1 MAARMATRPRGTTT
15 QPEAVPPIDPNLP
28 ASDSD
33 TIVAPSTPPGRS
45 AVGVV
50 RISGPR
56 AEEIARLLVRCK
68 PLSPRTATLG
78 PMVDATGSEVDQVLA
93 TFYPGPASY
102 TGEDVVEISCH
113 GSPPVLRFAIERTL
127 ELGARLAAPGEFTRR
142 AFRNGRMDL
151 VQAEGVRDL
160 IDATTLYQAR
170 VAARQT
176 IGALSGELRV
186 VKSGLVEL
194 IALLEAGIDFAEDD
208 IEIAGKGEILHRL
221 APVRG
226 QVSALV
232 DGYSA
237 GKVVRS
243 GLKLA
248 IVGRPNVGKSSLFN
262 RLLGQDRAIVNATA
276 GTTRDAISEN
286 ASFDGIP
293 VELVDTAGIRA
304 SRDAIESEG
313 VERSWQTLA
322 SADCALVVVDLSE
335 RTLESDSTLW
345 QRTLQAC
352 PALLVGNKQDLK
364 ERYRAQSPMVRVSAK
379 TGKGVSELR
388 AKILELAAP
397 GLEGMHEGSFVTN
410 IRQERLLRESLE
422 ALDKAS
428 TAVEAQMPHEMLLID
443 LYEALAP
450 LDSITG
456 GTTLDDILDRIFSTF
471 CIGK

>member
-1 MAARMATRPRGTTT
+1 MATRPCETTAE
-15 QPEAVPPIDPNLP
+15 PESVPPIDPNLP

-45 AVGVV
+45 AIGVV
-50 RISGPR
+50 RISGQR

-68 PLSPRTATLG
+68 SLSPRTATLG
-78 PMVDATGSEVDQVLA
+78 PMVDGTGAEVDQVLA
-93 TFYPGPASY
+93 TLYQGPASY

-113 GSPPVLRFAIERTL
+113 GSPPVLRFAIERAL
-127 ELGARLAAPGEFTRR
+127 ELGARLAVPGEFTRR

-176 IGALSGELRV
+176 IGALSGKLRA
-186 VKSGLVEL
+186 VKSRLVEL

-208 IEIAGKGEILHRL
+208 IDIADKDEILDRL
-221 APVRG
+221 APVREE
-226 QVSALV
+226 VSALA

-243 GLKLA
+243 GLRLA

-293 VELVDTAGIRA
+293 VELVDTAGIRV
-304 SRDAIESEG
+304 SSDAIESEG

-335 RTLESDSTLW
+335 RKAESDSALW
-345 QRTLQAC
+345 KRTLEAC
-352 PALLVGNKQDLK
+352 PALLVGNKQDLE
-364 ERYRAQSPMVRVSAK
+364 ERYLGQSPTVRVSAK
-379 TGKGVSELR
+379 TGEGVSELR
-388 AKILELAAP
+388 AKILEQAAP

-410 IRQERLLRESLE
+410 LRQERLLRETLE
-422 ALDKAS
+422 ALDKAAA
-428 TAVEAQMPHEMLLID
+428 AVEGQVPHEMLLID

-450 LDSITG
+450 LDAITG
-456 GTTLDDILDRIFSTF
+456 GTTLDDILDRIFSEF

>member
-1 MAARMATRPRGTTT
+1 M
-15 QPEAVPPIDPNLP
+15 PPIDPHLP
-28 ASDSD
+28 ACNSD

-45 AVGVV
+45 AIGVV
-50 RISGPR
+50 RLSGRR
-56 AEEIARLLVRCK
+56 AVEIARLLVRCQS
-68 PLSPRTATLG
+68 LTPRCATLG
-78 PMVDATGSEVDQVLA
+78 PMVDGAGAEVDQVLA
-93 TFYPGPASY
+93 TLYPGPASY

-113 GSPPVLRFAIERTL
+113 GSPPVLRFAIERAL

-170 VAARQT
+170 VATRQT
-176 IGALSGELRV
+176 IGALSGKLRA
-186 VKSGLVEL
+186 VKSRLVEL

-208 IEIAGKGEILHRL
+208 IDIADKDEILDRL
-221 APVRG
+221 APVREE
-226 QVSALV
+226 VSALAAGFSV
-232 DGYSA
+232 
-237 GKVVRS
+237 GKVVRG

-293 VELVDTAGIRA
+293 VELVDTAGIRV
-304 SRDAIESEG
+304 SSDAIESEG
-313 VERSWQTLA
+313 VERSWQALA
-322 SADCALVVVDLSE
+322 SADCALVVVDLSQ
-335 RTLESDSTLW
+335 RAAESDNELW
-345 QRTLQAC
+345 QRTLEAC
-352 PALLVGNKQDLK
+352 PALLVGNKQDLE
-364 ERYRAQSPMVRVSAK
+364 ERHRGQSPMVRVSAK
-379 TGKGVSELR
+379 TGEGVSELR
-388 AKILELAAP
+388 AEILQQAAP
-397 GLEGMHEGSFVTN
+397 GLDGMHEGSLVTN
-410 IRQERLLRESLE
+410 IRQERLLRETLE
-422 ALDKAS
+422 ALDKA
-428 TAVEAQMPHEMLLID
+428 TVAVEDQMPHEMLLID